1 MMQKNYRSNVLNHFQ
16 KYKQQEEQKEQ
27 EEKENRLIVGKE
39 NFAEA
44 KENDANND
52 LAMVDIKI
60 DTGGSKEATITTNIE
75 MISTTKKHRNE
86 RTVLI
91 IDDNEFC
98 REFFGEQVR
107 EILSR
112 ILKSK
117 SDNNPA
123 PFVVDII
130 GDNVQE
136 SLEHLLVSEFDYD
149 LVLVDMNMPG
159 SPPSVKTSSAGLYL
173 TKEYKLT
180 RPDSLTK
187 FVCVSGLGRDEELQ
201 SRCRAVGMVPPYSLG
216 KPFDRKE
223 LLDLLTKTFGH
234 V

>member
-86 RTVLI
+86 RTVL
-91 IDDNEFC
+91 
-98 REFFGEQVR
+98 
-107 EILSR
+107 
-112 ILKSK
+112 
-117 SDNNPA
+117 
-123 PFVVDII
+123 VDYR
-130 GDNVQE
+130 NVPHYMTCM
-136 SLEHLLVSEFDYD
+136 SLLQF
-149 LVLVDMNMPG
+149 
-159 SPPSVKTSSAGLYL
+159 
-173 TKEYKLT
+173 
-180 RPDSLTK
+180 
-187 FVCVSGLGRDEELQ
+187 LQ
-201 SRCRAVGMVPPYSLG
+201 S
-216 KPFDRKE
+216 
-223 LLDLLTKTFGH
+223 H
-234 V
+234 Q